1 MLPTDPGDAAAQ
13 PRNRDVPP
21 KTVVVRSNLQR
32 GLLRPGEVLS
42 DVFEVRGLLGEGGMG
57 QVYEAWDLMLNRCVA
72 LKVPLPGKPVVIR
85 DEARALAALHHPS
98 IVGIYGIG
106 RHDGIDYI
114 VMERIYGESLQA
126 RLDRS
131 RAAGKLLPLDETLDV
146 LGRIAEGLAVVHD
159 AGMAHRDVK
168 PANVMLAAKNRAVLM
183 DFGIFKAE
191 SAEAT
196 GALLNGSP
204 LYMAPETIHGCV
216 GWGDAHLV
224 DCYALGVM
232 AFELLCGTPPFIH
245 ENAWQVLQM
254 HVDAPVPDPLARR
267 PETPRRLALL
277 VRQLLAKDPK
287 ARPHMSDVVWQLRQA
302 RAERRLNVLIAEDNP
317 ETAAILASLV
327 RHSVADAEVKIA
339 SDGGTALDMLRHS
352 VPDLFVVDLHLP
364 GLDGLGVCAALHRMG
379 IASRCSV
386 IATSGHAQRREIDT
400 LKRLGFPRFVQK
412 GYELGVLLP
421 ALAEET
427 HRRLVHG

>member
-1 MLPTDPGDAAAQ
+1 VA
-13 PRNRDVPP
+13 
-21 KTVVVRSNLQR
+21 VRSSLQR

-72 LKVPLPGKPVVIR
+72 LKVPLPGRPIVIR

-114 VMERIYGESLQA
+114 VMERIYGESLQV

-131 RAAGKLLPLDETLDV
+131 RAEGKLLPLDETLDV

-216 GWGDAHLV
+216 EWGDAHLV

-232 AFELLCGTPPFIH
+232 AFELLCGTLPFHH
-245 ENAWQVLQM
+245 ENAWQVLRM

-267 PETPRRLALL
+267 PETPRRLAAL

-287 ARPHMSDVVWQLRQA
+287 ARPQSMTDVVWQLRQA
-302 RAERRLNVLIAEDNP
+302 RAERRLNVLIAEDNA

-327 RHSVADAEVKIA
+327 RHGVADAEVKIA

-364 GLDGLGVCAALHRMG
+364 GLDGVGVCAALHRMG

-386 IATSGHAQRREIDT
+386 IATSGHAQRHEIDT
-400 LKRLGFPRFVQK
+400 LRRLGFTRFVQK

-427 HRRLVHG
+427 RRRLVHG